1 MSVKIALV
9 GFELRTHVI
18 LIIILTLWEIYDIYV
33 SMYIE
38 RVPNRS
44 SPPAVLLREAWREG
58 KRIRKRT
65 IANLTQWPQEK
76 VEALG
81 RVLRNEPLVSARDA
95 FVVERSIPHGHVE
108 GILGTIKKFG
118 IDELIGSTR
127 SRERDLV
134 VAMIAERVIHP
145 CSKLATT
152 RLWHTTT
159 LAEELGVAEADEDD
173 LYEAM
178 DWLLARQDR
187 IEKKLAM
194 RHLSEGSLVLYDVTS
209 SYYEGRRCPLARYGH
224 DRDGKS
230 GRPIIVYGLMTDGEG
245 RPVAVEAYPGNTGD
259 PSTVVDQAEKLRKR
273 FGMSRLVLVGD
284 RGMLTQTQIEKLR
297 VCPGLGWI
305 SALRADGIR
314 KLVKGGFLQMSL
326 FDRKDLAEIH
336 CPEYPSERLVACFN
350 PLLAEERRR
359 KRQDLLDATEKELK
373 RIAREV
379 ARRTQTPLK
388 KEEIGKKVG
397 KVINRYKMGKHFTTT
412 IGEGTF
418 FYERNG
424 DKIHQE
430 EALDGIYVIRTSE
443 PPERLSAEDTVRS
456 YKNLTQVERAFRSL
470 KGIDL
475 LIRPIWHHTE
485 DHVRAHL
492 FLCMLAYY
500 VEWHMRKA
508 LAPLLFDDE
517 ELDENRK
524 RRDPVK
530 PAKPSVSAQ
539 KKKTQRLTAEGLV
552 IQSFDTL
559 LEELGTRCR
568 NRCRIK
574 SDPEGSIFYQT
585 TEMNP
590 LQERAFQFLGLLPC
604 N

>member
-1 MSVKIALV
+1 M
-9 GFELRTHVI
+9 F
-18 LIIILTLWEIYDIYV
+18 
-33 SMYIE
+33 IE
-38 RVPNRS
+38 RVPNRN
-44 SPPAVLLREAWREG
+44 SPPAILLREAWREG
-58 KRIRKRT
+58 KKIRKRT
-65 IANLTQWPQEK
+65 LANLTHWPSAK
-76 VEALG
+76 VEAL
-81 RVLRNEPLVSARDA
+81 RCLLKNETLVASREA
-95 FVVERSIPHGHVE
+95 FVIERSIPHGHVE
-108 GILGTIKKFG
+108 AVLGAIKKLG
-118 IDELIGSTR
+118 LDGLIASTR

-134 VAMIAERVIHP
+134 VAMIAERLIHP

-159 LAEELGVAEADEDD
+159 LAEELGVADADEDD

-187 IEKKLAM
+187 IEKKLAG

-209 SYYEGRRCPLARYGH
+209 SYYEGHCCPLARYGH

-245 RPVAVEAYPGNTGD
+245 RPVAMEAYPGDTGD
-259 PSTVVDQAEKLRKR
+259 PSTMPDQTEKLRKR

-284 RGMLTQTQIEKLR
+284 RGMLTQTQIGKLR
-297 VCPGLGWI
+297 AYPGLGWI
-305 SALRADGIR
+305 SALRTDGIR

-326 FDRKDLAEIH
+326 FDQKDLAEIH
-336 CPEYPSERLVACFN
+336 CPDYPSERLVACFN

-359 KRQDLLDATEKELK
+359 KRQELLEATGKELG

-379 ARRTQTPLK
+379 ARRTQTPLNK
-388 KEEIGKKVG
+388 DEIGKKVG
-397 KVINRYKMGKHFTTT
+397 KVINHYKVGKHFTMT

-418 FYERNG
+418 SYER
-424 DKIHQE
+424 DEEKIRQE

-443 PPERLSAEDTVRS
+443 PAERLSAEDTVRS
-456 YKNLTQVERAFRSL
+456 YKNLSQVERAFRSL

-485 DHVRAHL
+485 NHVRAHL

-524 RRDPVK
+524 NRDSVK

-539 KKKTQRLTAEGLV
+539 KKKTQRLSAEGLV

-559 LEELGTRCR
+559 LEELGNRCR

-574 SDPEGSIFYQT
+574 SDPQGSLFYQT
-585 TEMNP
+585 TEKSP
-590 LQERAFQFLGLLPC
+590 LQERAFQCLGLLPC

>member
-1 MSVKIALV
+1 
-9 GFELRTHVI
+9 
-18 LIIILTLWEIYDIYV
+18 
-33 SMYIE
+33 MYIE
-38 RVPNRS
+38 SIPNRN
-44 SPPAVLLREAWREG
+44 SPPAILLREAWREG
-58 KRIRKRT
+58 KKIRKRT
-65 IANLTQWPQEK
+65 IANLSQWPSKK
-76 VEALG
+76 VEAL
-81 RVLRNEPLVSARDA
+81 RRLLKDESMMAVKEA
-95 FVVERSIPHGHVE
+95 FLIEQSIPHGHVE
-108 GILGTIKKFG
+108 AVLGTIKRWG
-118 IDELIGSTR
+118 LDDLIGSRR

-134 VAMIAERVIHP
+134 VAMIAERLLHP

-159 LAEELGVAEADEDD
+159 LAEELGVTDADEDD

-187 IEKKLAM
+187 IEKKLGV
-194 RHLSEGSLVLYDVTS
+194 RHLSEGCFVFYDVTS
-209 SYYEGRRCPLARYGH
+209 SYYEGRCCPLARYGH
-224 DRDGKS
+224 DRDGKK

-245 RPVAVEAYPGNTGD
+245 RPVAVEAYPGDTGD
-259 PSTVVDQAEKLRKR
+259 PSTVSEQAEKLRER
-273 FGMSRLVLVGD
+273 FGLKRLVWVGD
-284 RGMLTQTQIEKLR
+284 RGMLTQAQIEKLR
-297 VCPGLGWI
+297 AYPGLGWI
-305 SALRADGIR
+305 SALRSHAIR
-314 KLVKGGFLQMSL
+314 ELVKGGFLQMSL

-336 CPEYPSERLVACFN
+336 CPDFPFERLVACYN
-350 PLLAEERRR
+350 PLLAEQRRR
-359 KRQDLLDATEKELK
+359 KRHELLEATEKELK
-373 RIAREV
+373 RIAKQV
-379 ARRTQTPLK
+379 SRRTQTLLK

-397 KVINRYKMGKHFTTT
+397 KVIDRYKVGKHFTVA

-418 FYERNG
+418 SYER
-424 DKIHQE
+424 DERRIDQE

-443 PPERLSAEDTVRS
+443 PAERLSAEDTVRS

-492 FLCMLAYY
+492 FICMLAYY

-530 PAKPSVSAQ
+530 PAKPSVSAKNKKEQ
-539 KKKTQRLTAEGLV
+539 KLTSEGFIV
-552 IQSFDTL
+552 QSFDTL

-568 NRCRIK
+568 NRCRIQ
-574 SDPEGSIFYQT
+574 SDSKGPAFYQL
-585 TEMNP
+585 TEISP
-590 LQERAFQFLGLLPC
+590 LQKRAFELLGL
-604 N
+604 